1 MSKPVV
7 EALVNTET
15 TLEANLVSGSDT
27 TVEWISNMGSQLT
40 FGTCKGS
47 VDKIETF
54 MTFSLAQNYSVT
66 LLTLNTIGQNYSGLV
81 DVVVWKPVEGFS
93 LTISPTIAAVNETVT
108 FKLLLDNT
116 NRYPMG
122 NIFFNLSYADG
133 GIENVLHLNNYISD
147 LTTGISFTHIYT
159 KQGNYTVDSHV
170 YASLSNQILKP
181 TAFVW
186 NQIVLPTAV
195 TYIQINKPGVFHS
208 DYVSITPFSYSI
220 YYGDGRARKLSPANI
235 IEKDLPL
242 NVSEWDTYFDTEGV
256 YLIELEG
263 WNAMY
268 YKKCTY
274 TIKVQNPIPDLDL
287 FPKETNPL
295 ARFPALEP
303 GVNFTISMTSAI
315 SLPPTNMSC
324 TFCFDSSSCSG
335 SNSID
340 FKSNTTYLINNYY
353 STIGE
358 KNIIVN
364 CSNDISYKIITTRI
378 EMLPGIQGFKVT
390 NGYTLNFMTN
400 NSATTVF
407 SYTQGA
413 MLSVQMKV
421 HATSVISIYG
431 TVDETNQNGSVVIT
445 KDDMTPFSYGTYKVT
460 LELSSESG
468 EAHTIIL
475 ALFHEEPVTG
485 FLVSTHY
492 NHINNKCVKQRCMGN
507 QLYLFGYP

>member
-7 EALVNTET
+7 ETLVNTET
-15 TLEANLVSGSDT
+15 TLEATLGSGSDT
-27 TVEWISNMGSQLT
+27 TVEWISNYGSQLT
-40 FGTCKGS
+40 FGTCNGT
-47 VDKIETF
+47 VDKIETI
-54 MTFSLAQNYSVT
+54 MTFPSAQNYSVT
-66 LLTLNTIGQNYSGLV
+66 LLTRNAIGQNYSGLV

-93 LTISPTIAAVNETVT
+93 LTIYPTIAAVNETVT
-108 FKLLLDNT
+108 FKLLLDNA
-116 NRYPMG
+116 NRNPMG

-133 GIENVLHLNNYISD
+133 GIENVLYLNNYISD
-147 LTTGISFTHIYT
+147 LTSTGISFTHSYT

-170 YASLSNQILKP
+170 YASLSNQIFKP

-195 TYIQINKPGVFHS
+195 TYIQINKTGVFHS
-208 DYVSITPFSYSI
+208 DYLSITPFSYYI
-220 YYGDGRARKLSPANI
+220 YYEEGRTKHSPANI
-235 IEKDLPL
+235 IEKNLPL
-242 NVSEWDTYFDTEGV
+242 NVSEWDTYFDTAGV

-274 TIKVQNPIPDLDL
+274 TINVQNPIPDLEL

-324 TFCFDSSSCSG
+324 TFCFDSSTCSG
-335 SNSID
+335 GNSVD
-340 FKSNTTYLINNYY
+340 FKNNATYLINNYY

-358 KNIIVN
+358 KNISVN
-364 CSNDISYKIITTRI
+364 CSNDISYNIITTRI
-378 EMLPGIQGFKVT
+378 EILPGIQGFKVT
-390 NGYTLNFMTN
+390 NGYTLNFATN
-400 NSATTVF
+400 NSATSVF
-407 SYTQGA
+407 SYTQGV

-421 HATSVISIYG
+421 HASSVFYING
-431 TVDETNQNGSVVIT
+431 TVDEANQNGSVVIT
-445 KDDMTPFSYGTYKVT
+445 KDDMTQFSYGTYKVT

-468 EAHTIIL
+468 EVHTIIL
-475 ALFHEEPVTG
+475 ALFHEQPVTG
-485 FLVSTHY
+485 FLVSKQS
-492 NHINNKCVKQRCMGN
+492 NK
-507 QLYLFGYP
+507 Y